1 MTGEKF
7 QREKSQIPMAK
18 FQKTAALRASPL
30 GVGIWSLGFFLWS
43 LVIGIWDFS
52 FGVSFL
58 RAEPVVENVPLYE
71 TTDATLT
78 VTVPVNEWDGFGF
91 LPVMVHVENKS
102 EEACEWRFT
111 FEQGTLNRRDRG
123 LSLRSDFAV
132 TAPGRTTRTTTLWLP
147 GEGTPAGWRRTSLI
161 MSVRGPGVQGR
172 GAWSTQIFN
181 GWRGGGLCFAV
192 SPALEAEYRA
202 RRERMDKSRN
212 PPNTSVMRPA
222 EWPADWRTWSPFAI
236 VVMTADEFDALDM
249 ARQAALRDWVAL
261 GGRLY
266 LKPFAVRRSSLSRN
280 VPVRHG
286 MGTITRGDFPPGL
299 YVVVDGGYGSGAETA
314 AITVTSPSVK
324 AADGEASP
332 AVNPREVRALRARP
346 WQPLVKLFGPEEA
359 EALRLSQAT
368 WWLIFFL
375 LAFGVVI
382 GPVNLFLWAPAGKR
396 HRLFFTVPAI
406 SLGASVL
413 LALVIV
419 FHDGFG
425 GEGTRRAL
433 VMLLPGENKAVVA
446 QQQVS
451 RTGML
456 LGKNFA
462 IAGDT
467 VLAKTPVDAG
477 GAILGKTA
485 ERQADAAAGDWFT
498 SRAMESHV
506 LLQVAPTRGRV
517 ELLAGGADGEQD
529 AAPVVQSS
537 MAGVLRD
544 FVLVGAGERLW
555 TADEVPPGRR
565 VTLSLNDGRE
575 PAILD
580 TFGWQ
585 ESGRFYAVMDGAEVA
600 PIATLGTIRWE
611 NDKVFVTGRAEG
623 GEKP

>member
-1 MTGEKF
+1 M
-7 QREKSQIPMAK
+7 
-18 FQKTAALRASPL
+18 
-30 GVGIWSLGFFLWS
+30 FLC
-43 LVIGIWDFS
+43 G
-52 FGVSFL
+52 
-58 RAEPVVENVPLYE
+58 EPVVENVPLYE
-71 TTDATLT
+71 TVDATLT
-78 VTVPVNEWDGFGF
+78 VTIPVNEWDGFGF
-91 LPVMVHVENKS
+91 LPVMVRAENKS
-102 EEACEWRFT
+102 EEACEWQFT
-111 FEQGTLNRRDRG
+111 FEHGSRNRRDAG
-123 LSLRSDFAV
+123 LALRSGFVV
-132 TAPGRTTRTTTLWLP
+132 TAPGRATRTTTLWLP
-147 GEGTPAGWRRTSLI
+147 GEGAPVSWRRVSLT
-161 MSVRGPGVQGR
+161 MSVRGSGVQGR
-172 GAWSTQIFN
+172 SAWSTQIFN
-181 GWRGGGLCFAV
+181 GWRGNGLCFAV

-202 RRERMDKSRN
+202 RRERMDKARN
-212 PPNTSVMRPA
+212 PPNTSVMRPE
-222 EWPADWRTWSPFAI
+222 EWPADWRAWSPFA
-236 VVMTADEFDALDM
+236 VAVMTAGEFDALDT

-266 LKPFAVRRSSLSRN
+266 LKPFAGRRPPSLRN
-280 VPVRHG
+280 VTVTPERHG
-286 MGTITRGDFPPGL
+286 MGTITRDDMPPGL
-299 YVVVDGGYGSGAETA
+299 YVASEGGYGGGGAVA
-314 AITVTSPSVK
+314 MTVTSPSVK
-324 AADGEASP
+324 AAGEEEAP
-332 AVNPREVRALRARP
+332 AANPREVRALRARP
-346 WQPLVKLFGPEEA
+346 WQPLVKLFGPEEVD
-359 EALRLSQAT
+359 ALQLSQAT

-396 HRLFFTVPAI
+396 HRLFFTVPVI
-406 SLGASVL
+406 SLGASAL

-425 GEGTRRAL
+425 GEGARRAL

-467 VLAKTPVDAG
+467 VLAKTPADSANN
-477 GAILGKTA
+477 IPGKMA
-485 ERQADAAAGDWFT
+485 ERQADAASGDWFT
-498 SRAMESHV
+498 SRAMEGHV

-517 ELLAGGADGEQD
+517 ELLAGGAGGEQD

-585 ESGRFYAVMDGAEVA
+585 EAGRFYAVMDGADVA
-600 PIATLGTIRWE
+600 PIATLGTIRWRD
-611 NDKVFVTGRAEG
+611 DKVFVTGRAEG
-623 GEKP
+623 GAGP